1 MSFQD
6 AALKAVN
13 VLFATF
19 GQTAQLVFDD
29 GTTLETVVVHRFP
42 DKIVD
47 FLDSKVQ
54 TETNLFEVRLSVL
67 NPAKKI
73 VQIIKNGKTY
83 IVQGE
88 PVKDQHGLVLSV
100 DAYAS

>member
-29 GTTLETVVVHRFP
+29 STTLETDIVHRFP
-42 DKIVD
+42 DKVVD

-54 TETNLFEVRLSVL
+54 TETNLFEVRLSDL

-88 PVKDQHGLVLSV
+88 PVKDQHGFVLSI

>member
-29 GTTLETVVVHRFP
+29 NTILETVVVHRFP
-42 DKIVD
+42 DKVVD

-100 DAYAS
+100 DSYAS

>member
-29 GTTLETVVVHRFP
+29 STMLETVVVHRFP
-42 DKIVD
+42 DKVVD

-67 NPAKKI
+67 DPAKKI

>member
-29 GTTLETVVVHRFP
+29 STTLETVVVHRFP
-42 DKIVD
+42 DKVVD

-54 TETNLFEVRLSVL
+54 TETNLFEVRLSDL